1 MSASYPSA
9 NDYPPGGSP
18 AELRQT
24 VADMMSSVGMRSN
37 MAVDYAVL
45 GDDAGLA
52 YTLRCAAAEFRA
64 ALSAAGMLA
73 ELRKAK
79 ADQDRRP
86 PVHNRHPATDNLEVR
101 A

>member
-1 MSASYPSA
+1 
-9 NDYPPGGSP
+9 
-18 AELRQT
+18 
-24 VADMMSSVGMRSN
+24 MMATVGMRAN
-37 MAVDYAVL
+37 MACDYAAI

-73 ELRKAK
+73 ELKRSQAK
-79 ADQDRRP
+79 QAGQPSPAARR
-86 PVHNRHPATDNLEVR
+86 RSATDDLEVR

>member
-1 MSASYPSA
+1 MSASFPEPNA
-9 NDYPPGGSP
+9 YPPGGSP

-24 VADMMSSVGMRSN
+24 VADMMATVGMRAN
-37 MAVDYAVL
+37 MACDYAAI

-73 ELRKAK
+73 EITKVQREA
-79 ADQDRRP
+79 RP
-86 PVHNRHPATDNLEVR
+86 PRHASYEARP
-101 A
+101 